1 LSKRL
6 FPETVNGTSL
16 KQSGQGR
23 RNDMDFSIYVYGGG
37 EILAAIFNGIAMLFK
52 SGSPYYTSA
61 AKLSMAIGVLYV
73 AAQAIPKASLPI
85 FFKSWFM
92 PTFLLTALFYGPKTE
107 VHIIDRANM
116 DRQYQKIDH
125 IPFGIA
131 AIASLSSQIGEY
143 LTENVETLFTVNDD
157 EKFSKVGPMFGS
169 KLIQAANQLTIKD
182 PLMRENLKDF
192 TRQCFA
198 WPYVFSN
205 LAPGKKAAMESQ
217 DMLEFIT
224 TNAHPMLGIYWRDPN
239 GQTTF
244 MNCVTCAVKVKQVIG
259 LEVDQG
265 LTSLAQKLFGAHVDP
280 TKATARLNQYF
291 GNAWGRLSKGS
302 SESAKIVQ
310 QELMLNSYR
319 EAIQDKRDQLRLGR
333 SATEMAHLN
342 AARGIAQQDS
352 SFLVKAVM
360 AGTLVPIFHTIVF
373 ALALIYFSIMA
384 PMTFLPRGTVLL
396 VQWVKVMM
404 YLATWPVLFAIL
416 NCIGQ
421 MFAAKAMATKVIGYG
436 DGLTMLTQSG
446 MGDIAE
452 SAYLAVIGL
461 QLSVPFLAWT
471 LLWGGGHAFSQ
482 LSTALTQS
490 PDSFAG
496 KAGAETVDGNVSFD
510 VQSLHNS
517 SVANGQY
524 AQQQMAPNFNY
535 GSRIDDGKMT
545 TLYGP
550 GGQVTMQEHQTNLGT
565 NVSQND
571 AFSTMLGMQSMM
583 MQNSGFQQT
592 QMAQTQ
598 FQKGISDL
606 VSVGNTFADNKNWTD
621 TFGNSESSQA
631 QKSLSNSMDTAT
643 KFAKD
648 NNISLGKAMTILTE
662 AGVNAGV
669 GVGSGSLASLSLAA
683 GAKANWNTD
692 ASDKEL
698 LSKAKSN
705 GMGESFAK
713 NFNHGIQYLQD
724 HKGSVGN
731 SSQLQKLDQAQSSFN
746 QSKSSSD
753 QASATLGMSKQLS
766 QQASEQRQ
774 QTLSSSSNINPQV
787 LQYVADKKFGG
798 DQVAAA
804 HWQSQNPQ
812 GYHQETTD
820 FLKERKQGIKQG
832 GMFTPQD
839 INQHHQESQNKIE
852 KVTPR
857 GEEIQKRIDGQS
869 KQLNQQEN
877 SFNNKIFNKAI
888 EAQKGIKK
896 YDGTINQGKKNIQQS
911 LKQKEEE
918 HTAGKEETLT
928 VKAGKKWI
936 GINEK

>member
-1 LSKRL
+1 
-6 FPETVNGTSL
+6 
-16 KQSGQGR
+16 
-23 RNDMDFSIYVYGGG
+23 MDFSIYVYGGG

-244 MNCVTCAVKVKQVIG
+244 MNCVTCAAKVKQVIG

-384 PMTFLPRGTVLL
+384 PMTFLPSGTVLL
-396 VQWVKVMM
+396 VQWVKVMI

-471 LLWGGGHAFSQ
+471 LLWGGGYAFSQ
-482 LSTALTQS
+482 FSTALTQS

-535 GSRIDDGKMT
+535 GSRIDDGKMAT
-545 TLYGP
+545 IYGP

-631 QKSLSNSMDTAT
+631 QKSFSSAMKTAQD
-643 KFAKD
+643 FAKS
-648 NNISLGKAMTILTE
+648 NNIDIGKSVQILTK
-662 AGVNAGV
+662 AGID
-669 GVGSGSLASLSLAA
+669 A
-683 GAKANWNTD
+683 GAGAGTGGVFGNLSAALGAQGMWATES
-692 ASDKEL
+692 ADKEL
-698 LSKAKSN
+698 LSKAKSSN
-705 GMGESFAK
+705 IGKDFTE
-713 NFNHGIQYLQD
+713 NFSRGLQYVED

-798 DQVAAA
+798 DQIAAA

-820 FLKERKQGIKQG
+820 FLKERKQGIK
-832 GMFTPQD
+832 
-839 INQHHQESQNKIE
+839 
-852 KVTPR
+852 
-857 GEEIQKRIDGQS
+857 
-869 KQLNQQEN
+869 
-877 SFNNKIFNKAI
+877 
-888 EAQKGIKK
+888 
-896 YDGTINQGKKNIQQS
+896 
-911 LKQKEEE
+911 
-918 HTAGKEETLT
+918 
-928 VKAGKKWI
+928 
-936 GINEK
+936 